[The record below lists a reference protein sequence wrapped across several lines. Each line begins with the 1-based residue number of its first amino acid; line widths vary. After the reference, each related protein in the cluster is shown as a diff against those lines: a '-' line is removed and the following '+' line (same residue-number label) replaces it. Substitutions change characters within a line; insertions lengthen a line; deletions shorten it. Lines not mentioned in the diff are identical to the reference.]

1 MASPDGQEASQCRP
15 LGHQE
20 APTLPSVGR
29 SIQFPPDSTT
39 SGRGDSQSG
48 ARGGI
53 LLIFTGV
60 SFLGHQLPSMTT
72 ITPAWCQHGPVHV
85 ALHLRSHCP
94 WTWGTMDVMV
104 AKMIPRLQEAPCSHR
119 TKVGWSMWQFPKITE
134 LLDMGNHGS
143 HGSRHSP

>member
-1 MASPDGQEASQCRP
+1 
-15 LGHQE
+15 
-20 APTLPSVGR
+20 
-29 SIQFPPDSTT
+29 
-39 SGRGDSQSG
+39 
-48 ARGGI
+48 
-53 LLIFTGV
+53 
-60 SFLGHQLPSMTT
+60 MTT

-85 ALHLRSHCP
+85 APHPRSHCP

-143 HGSRHSP
+143 HGSRHIPQVLPAPVSPTWAAPCGSPLMYTRSPGGNRQMTWTTEAQGAVIRNQPASSVGSSTFL